1 MGLIV
6 VTGEP
11 GSRADEVAQLTRSAL
26 ADRGFDI
33 ESVTRSRL
41 HGLLDDEFHG
51 EPVPAPA
58 WADLATS
65 IFARLATEHHLLTSI
80 PGCEFLF
87 AGFPGVLKVQ
97 VLAPDS
103 RRVGALM
110 LERRLERPAAKDL
123 LKQLDRDAR
132 AKRKAR
138 FGRATVP
145 ATLFDLS
152 LNADLLSTEQIAAL
166 IAEAALAKGLPH
178 AGLLTFPAEAQI
190 QFEARLRLS
199 QHGISPPSTL
209 DLKKPLFANRSE
221 EIFANLLDFYRIPWE
236 YEPRSFAISW
246 DRHNQPIEHFTP
258 DFYLPEFDLFI
269 ELTTMKQSLVTKKN
283 RKVKLLRQ
291 IYPHINIQVFYQR
304 DFQNLIFKHGLIEKP
319 VQA

>member
-6 VTGEP
+6 VSGEP
-11 GSRADEVAQLTRSAL
+11 GSRADEVAHLTRTAL
-26 ADRGFDI
+26 SGRGFEV

-41 HGLLDDEFHG
+41 RGFLDDEFSG
-51 EPVPAPA
+51 QPVPPAA
-58 WADLATS
+58 WADLATA

-87 AGFPGVLKVQ
+87 NGFPGVLKVH
-97 VLAPDS
+97 VHSPDS

-110 LERRLERPAAKDL
+110 LEQRLERPAAKDL
-123 LKQLDRDAR
+123 LKQLDSETR
-132 AKRKAR
+132 ANRKAR
-138 FGRATVP
+138 FGRATPP
-145 ATLFDLS
+145 ASLFDLTA
-152 LNADLLSTEQIAAL
+152 NAALLSTEQIAAL
-166 IAEAALAKGLPH
+166 VADAAFAKGIPA
-178 AGLLTFPAEAQI
+178 AGLLSFPAEQQI
-190 QFEARLRLS
+190 QFAARLRLS
-199 QHGISPPSTL
+199 QHGIAPPSHL
-209 DLKKPLFANRSE
+209 EIKKPLFANRSE

-236 YEPRSFAISW
+236 YEPRAFPIAW
-246 DRHNQPIEHFTP
+246 NQQNQPIEFFTP

-319 VQA
+319 VEA

>member
-6 VTGEP
+6 VSGEP
-11 GSRADEVAQLTRSAL
+11 GSRADEVAQLTRAAL
-26 ADRGFDI
+26 AGRGF
-33 ESVTRSRL
+33 EVEAVTRSRL
-41 HGLLDDEFHG
+41 RQFLDDEFAG
-51 EPVPAPA
+51 LPIPPAA

-87 AGFPGVLKVQ
+87 DGFPGVLKVQ
-97 VLAPDS
+97 VQSPDS

-110 LERRLERPAAKDL
+110 LEHRLERPAAKDL
-123 LKQLDRDAR
+123 LKQLDQETR
-132 AKRKAR
+132 ANRKAR
-138 FGRATVP
+138 FNRATTP
-145 ATLFDLS
+145 ASLFDLTC
-152 LNADLLSTEQIAAL
+152 NAGLLSTDQIAAL
-166 IAEAALAKGLPH
+166 VADAALAKALP
-178 AGLLTFPAEAQI
+178 ASGLLTFPAEQQI

-199 QHGISPPSTL
+199 RHGIAPPSSV
-209 DLKKPLFANRSE
+209 KIRKPLLANRSE

-236 YEPRSFAISW
+236 YEPRSFPIAW
-246 DRHNQPIEHFTP
+246 NQQNQPIEHFTP

-319 VQA
+319 VEA

>member
-6 VTGEP
+6 VAGEP
-11 GSRADEVAQLTRSAL
+11 GSRAEEVAQLTRSSL
-26 ADRGFDI
+26 AARGFMV

-41 HGLLDDEFHG
+41 HGLLDDEFNG
-51 EPVPAPA
+51 EPIPAAA

-65 IFARLATEHHLLTSI
+65 IFARLATEHHLLVAI

-87 AGFPGVLKVQ
+87 QGFPGVLKAQ
-97 VLAPDS
+97 VRAPEP
-103 RRVGALM
+103 RRVGAIM
-110 LERRLERPAAKDL
+110 LERRLERPAAKEC
-123 LKQLDRDAR
+123 LKQLDAEIK

-138 FGRATVP
+138 FGRTTVP
-145 ATLFDLS
+145 AELFDLS
-152 LNADLLSTEQIAAL
+152 LNAELLSTEQAAAL
-166 IAEAALAKGLPH
+166 ITEAAFAKGLPD
-178 AGLLTFPAEAQI
+178 AGLLSFAAEAHI
-190 QFEARLRLS
+190 QFDARMRLS
-199 QHGISPPSTL
+199 QHGIRPPQDV
-209 DLKKPLFANRSE
+209 DLKKRVFANRSE

-236 YEPRSFAISW
+236 YEPRSFAIAW

-291 IYPHINIQVFYQR
+291 IYPHVNIQVFYQR
-304 DFQNLIFKHGLIEKP
+304 DFQNLIFKHGLLEKP
-319 VQA
+319 VEA